1 MYRLISRFVPKIL
14 VKNYEALLR
23 YSHIKINAESFVG
36 FVVSTGFLFA
46 LANAFFVS
54 LKFNFPLILV
64 FLIVFLSFEIL
75 FYMWLVL
82 KADKKSKFVENVL
95 PDVLQLMSSNLRAGM
110 TTDRALL
117 LSAREEFGPFA
128 IELNRLGKEISTG
141 KEIDVAL
148 LDLATRIKSEKLEKT
163 VFLLTSGIK
172 SGGELSDLLDQTA
185 NNLRR
190 QKVVDEKIRSNVL
203 MYIIFIF
210 VAVGIGAPVLF
221 GLSSYLVE
229 VLTKNLALVE
239 IPTDSSITSSLP
251 FALTSVSISVD
262 FVIGFAILSLVTS
275 SIMGAIVL
283 GLISKGAAK
292 YGVRLIPVLI
302 IVSVSIFFIVRG
314 IIAGILGGVFGLT

>member
-1 MYRLISRFVPKIL
+1 MYRLISRFVPKRF

-46 LANAFFVS
+46 VASAFFVS
-54 LKFNFPLILV
+54 LKFRFPLILV
-64 FLIVFLSFEIL
+64 FLIVFFSFEVL

-82 KADKKSKFVENVL
+82 KADKKSKFIESVL

-128 IELNRLGKEISTG
+128 VELNRLGKEISTG

-148 LDLATRIKSEKLEKT
+148 FDLATRIKSEKLEKT

-172 SGGELSDLLDQTA
+172 SGGELSELLDQTA

-203 MYIIFIF
+203 MYVIFIF

-229 VLTKNLALVE
+229 VLTKNLSQIE
-239 IPTDSSITSSLP
+239 IPTEGAITSSLP
-251 FALTSVSISVD
+251 FALTTVSISVD

-275 SIMGAIVL
+275 SIMGALVL

-292 YGVRLIPVLI
+292 YGVRLIPVLV

-314 IIAGILGGVFGLT
+314 IIGSVLSGVFGLT